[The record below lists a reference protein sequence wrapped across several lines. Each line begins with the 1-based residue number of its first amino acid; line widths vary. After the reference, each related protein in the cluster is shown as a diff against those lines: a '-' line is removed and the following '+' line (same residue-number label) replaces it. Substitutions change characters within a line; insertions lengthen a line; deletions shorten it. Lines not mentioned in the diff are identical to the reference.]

1 MRCFTACFRT
11 NSNYKKITIKP
22 CSSSRSISPK
32 ALQSLVETH
41 ENGEASLSIINAIKE
56 EARHK
61 IASPINLFE
70 ESKDTEE
77 EELNKNS
84 RKNLLEIQENGE
96 ASINATKEEPEN
108 EEPKNNEEEE
118 LNKSSIKKVTFD
130 LNVSI
135 YNEELLANQ
144 ESANCLEEEEEV
156 NELSNS
162 SVSSYI
168 SYDPPNHRYHCCR
181 KSDEGFENIDLQD
194 DANNN
199 NNGNEMIQE
208 ESSYESLFSL
218 SIDSTRRR
226 NNNPTPEM
234 DENKEVNSPFKQS
247 IKFSAKHQIS
257 QLSGLN
263 PIQCKAGPIT
273 TPASPLKKKNHEKE
287 NIDMNLLDF
296 SITYNKRVQKEPSL
310 KCEENEIAVDTSL
323 SSWLVESSQDD
334 NNNIPSVVPQV
345 GSGESSQ
352 DDTSNSKT
360 GDGSVGNSPSGRI
373 MKFDDRSILGELKDE
388 KKPIII
394 GTVGSYLRRTGQTTT
409 VYSNYGISSC

>member
-1 MRCFTACFRT
+1 MVIVHVGKGNDRPSQLR
-11 NSNYKKITIKP
+11 
-22 CSSSRSISPK
+22 
-32 ALQSLVETH
+32 
-41 ENGEASLSIINAIKE
+41 
-56 EARHK
+56 
-61 IASPINLFE
+61 
-70 ESKDTEE
+70 
-77 EELNKNS
+77 
-84 RKNLLEIQENGE
+84 
-96 ASINATKEEPEN
+96 
-108 EEPKNNEEEE
+108 
-118 LNKSSIKKVTFD
+118 
-130 LNVSI
+130 
-135 YNEELLANQ
+135 ELLANQ
-144 ESANCLEEEEEV
+144 ESANCLEEEEEEV

-162 SVSSYI
+162 SVSSDI
-168 SYDPPNHRYHCCR
+168 SYDPPNHRYHRCR
-181 KSDEGFENIDLQD
+181 KSDDGFEDIDLRD
-194 DANNN
+194 DANNNN

-247 IKFSAKHQIS
+247 IKFSAKHQVS

-310 KCEENEIAVDTSL
+310 KLEENEIAVDTSL
-323 SSWLVESSQDD
+323 SSW
-334 NNNIPSVVPQV
+334 
-345 GSGESSQ
+345 
-352 DDTSNSKT
+352 T
-360 GDGSVGNSPSGRI
+360 